1 MLTSSGYGI
10 SLLGLSIIYYP
21 GAVLMSLKDVA
32 ELNTLKRIADSL
44 EKIAMILEALLE
56 LRKRHE
62 ERIMKEK
69 EIRDKLLKQYLELHL
84 EYLEKPE

>member
-1 MLTSSGYGI
+1 
-10 SLLGLSIIYYP
+10 
-21 GAVLMSLKDVA
+21 MSLKDVA
-32 ELNTLKRIADSL
+32 ELNSLKRIADSL

-84 EYLEKPE
+84 EYPKKPE

>member
-1 MLTSSGYGI
+1 
-10 SLLGLSIIYYP
+10 
-21 GAVLMSLKDVA
+21 MSLKDVA

-69 EIRDKLLKQYLELHL
+69 EIRDKLLKKYLELHL